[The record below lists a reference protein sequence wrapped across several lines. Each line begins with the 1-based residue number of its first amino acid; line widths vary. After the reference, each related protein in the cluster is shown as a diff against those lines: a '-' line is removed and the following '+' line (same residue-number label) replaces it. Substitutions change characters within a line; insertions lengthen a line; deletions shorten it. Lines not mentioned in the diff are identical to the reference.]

1 MAVNFLMT
9 AIDEDENSS
18 TSRDSIESL
27 INKLDGQ
34 IHRIS
39 GQNTMF
45 NDICSNMHREKLLVK
60 SRIFLKNL
68 SKYDKTVFTK

>member
-9 AIDEDENSS
+9 AIDEDENAS

-39 GQNTMF
+39 GK
-45 NDICSNMHREKLLVK
+45 CLLAY
-60 SRIFLKNL
+60 F
-68 SKYDKTVFTK
+68 